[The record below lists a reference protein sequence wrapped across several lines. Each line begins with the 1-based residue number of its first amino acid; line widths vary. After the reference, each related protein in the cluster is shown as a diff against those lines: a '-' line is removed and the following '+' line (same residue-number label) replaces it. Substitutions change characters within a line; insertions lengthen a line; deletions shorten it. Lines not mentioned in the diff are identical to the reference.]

1 MLLIKCRRLKRG
13 YLSMKDNGT
22 FGWLSTSHRK
32 KLVLMIVAILMVCI
46 LECVRLGV
54 IMTVKSEYYMQKAD
68 ELHQRERRIKAKRGR
83 ILDRNGEILAANE
96 VVCTVSVIHSQI
108 DDEDKVIKVLAGE
121 LDMDVEEVTKKV
133 KKVSSMEYIKTNVAK
148 DIGDAIREYDLPG
161 VKIDEDYKRVYP
173 YNELASKVLGFT
185 GADNQGIL
193 GLEAKYDTYLSGTN
207 GQILT
212 LSDAGG
218 IEIKGSREDRILPV
232 DGQDLY
238 TTLDVNIQKYATQLA
253 WETMVKKEA
262 KQVSI
267 IVMRPDNGEILAM
280 ANIPE
285 YNLNSPYELNYEPDE
300 EEAQKDKMDLLNNMW
315 RNFCIND
322 TYEPGSIF
330 KTVTATAALETG
342 VVGLNDSFTCSG
354 ATVVSDRRIRCHKT
368 TGHGTQDFTH
378 TVYNSCNPAF
388 VEWGRRVGTDNMY
401 LYMGKLGL
409 LAKTGIDL
417 SGEAGTIIHKQE
429 NVGAVEL
436 ATMSFGQSFQITPV
450 QMLRAVSAIVNG
462 GRLVTPH
469 FGLYTG
475 SSDGSVVNE
484 FAYSTQDEAISSQTS
499 ETMKKILEG
508 VVSEGGGTKAYI
520 DGYSIGGKT
529 ATSQKLPRGSGKY
542 ISSFIGFAPAD
553 NPQVIAMCLIDE
565 PTGVYYG
572 GTIAAPVVKTL
583 YENILPYIGIERSV
597 QLEKTMIDSNI
608 FLYTFCMK
616 GSKRRWI

>member
-1 MLLIKCRRLKRG
+1 
-13 YLSMKDNGT
+13 MKDNDT

-32 KLVLMIVAILMVCI
+32 KLVLMIAAILMVCI

-108 DDEDKVIKVLAGE
+108 EDEDKVIKVLAGE
-121 LDMDVEEVTKKV
+121 LNMDVEEVTKKV

-148 DIGDAIREYDLPG
+148 DIGDAIREYNLSG

-280 ANIPE
+280 ANVPE

-300 EEAQKDKMDLLNNMW
+300 EDAQKDKMDLLNNMW

-354 ATVVSDRRIRCHKT
+354 ATVVADRRIRCHKT

-409 LAKTGIDL
+409 LTKTGIDL

-542 ISSFIGFAPAD
+542 ISSFIGFAPAG

-597 QLEKTMIDSNI
+597 QLEKNDD
-608 FLYTFCMK
+608 
-616 GSKRRWI
+616 

>member
-1 MLLIKCRRLKRG
+1 
-13 YLSMKDNGT
+13 MKDNDT

-32 KLVLMIVAILMVCI
+32 KLVLMIVAIFMVCI

-108 DDEDKVIKVLAGE
+108 EDEDKVIKVLAGE

-267 IVMRPDNGEILAM
+267 IVMRPDKGEILAM
-280 ANIPE
+280 ANVPE

-583 YENILPYIGIERSV
+583 YENILPYIGIERAV
-597 QLEKTMIDSNI
+597 QLEKNDD
-608 FLYTFCMK
+608 
-616 GSKRRWI
+616 

>member
-32 KLVLMIVAILMVCI
+32 KLVLMIAAILMVCI

-108 DDEDKVIKVLAGE
+108 EDEDKVIKVLAGE

-212 LSDAGG
+212 LSDAGV

-280 ANIPE
+280 ANVPE

-378 TVYNSCNPAF
+378 TVYNTCNPAF

-597 QLEKTMIDSNI
+597 QLEKNDD
-608 FLYTFCMK
+608 
-616 GSKRRWI
+616 

>member
-13 YLSMKDNGT
+13 YLLMKDGT
-22 FGWLSTSHRK
+22 GFGWLSTGHRK
-32 KLVLMIVAILMVCI
+32 KLVFMIVAVLLVSI

-54 IMTVKSEYYMQKAD
+54 IMTAKSEYYMQKAD
-68 ELHQRERRIKAKRGR
+68 ELHQRERRIKARRGR
-83 ILDRNGEILAANE
+83 ILDRNGTVLAANE

-108 DDEDKVIKVLAGE
+108 EDEEKVIKVLAGE
-121 LDMDVEEVTKKV
+121 LDMDMEEVTKKV
-133 KKVSSMEYIKTNVAK
+133 KKVSSMEYIKTNVTK
-148 DIGDAIREYDLPG
+148 ETGDAIREYDLAG
-161 VKIDEDYKRVYP
+161 VKVDEDYKRVYP
-173 YNELASKVLGFT
+173 YDELASKVLGFT

-193 GLEAKYDTYLSGTN
+193 GLEAKYDTYLAGTN

-238 TTLDVNIQKYATQLA
+238 TTIDVNIQKYATQLA

-267 IVMRPDNGEILAM
+267 IVMCPDNGEILAM
-280 ANIPE
+280 ANVPE
-285 YNLNSPYELNYEPDE
+285 YNLNSPYELNYEPNE
-300 EEAQKDKMDLLNNMW
+300 EESQKDKMDLLNNMW

-342 VVGLNDSFTCSG
+342 VVSLNDSFTCSG

-388 VEWGRRVGTDNMY
+388 VEWGRRVGVDNMY

-450 QMLRAVSAIVNG
+450 QMLRAVAAIVNG
-462 GRLVTPH
+462 GKLVTPH
-469 FGLYTG
+469 FGLYTS

-484 FAYSTQDEAISSQTS
+484 FAYSTEDEAISSQTS
-499 ETMKKILEG
+499 EMMKQILEG

-520 DGYSIGGKT
+520 EGYSIGGKT

-583 YENILPYIGIERSV
+583 YENILPYLGIERSV
-597 QLEKTMIDSNI
+597 QLEKNED
-608 FLYTFCMK
+608 
-616 GSKRRWI
+616 

>member
-1 MLLIKCRRLKRG
+1 
-13 YLSMKDNGT
+13 MKDNDT
-22 FGWLSTSHRK
+22 FGWLSTGHRK
-32 KLVLMIVAILMVCI
+32 KLVLMIAAILMVCI

-96 VVCTVSVIHSQI
+96 VVCTVSVIHNQI
-108 DDEDKVIKVLAGE
+108 EDEDKVIKVLAGE
-121 LDMDVEEVTKKV
+121 LNMDVEEVTKKV

-280 ANIPE
+280 ANVPE

-300 EEAQKDKMDLLNNMW
+300 EDAQKDKMDLLNNMW

-354 ATVVSDRRIRCHKT
+354 ATVVADRRIRCHKT

-597 QLEKTMIDSNI
+597 QLEKNDD
-608 FLYTFCMK
+608 
-616 GSKRRWI
+616 

>member
-13 YLSMKDNGT
+13 YLSMKDNDT

-54 IMTVKSEYYMQKAD
+54 IMTAKSEYYMQKAD

-108 DDEDKVIKVLAGE
+108 EDEDKVIKVLAGE

-148 DIGDAIREYDLPG
+148 DIGDVIREYDLPG

-280 ANIPE
+280 ANVPE

-354 ATVVSDRRIRCHKT
+354 ATIVSDRRIRCHKT

-597 QLEKTMIDSNI
+597 QLEKNDD
-608 FLYTFCMK
+608 
-616 GSKRRWI
+616 

>member
-32 KLVLMIVAILMVCI
+32 KLVLMIAAILMVCI

-108 DDEDKVIKVLAGE
+108 EDEDKVIKVLAGE

-193 GLEAKYDTYLSGTN
+193 GLEAKYDTCLSGTN

-280 ANIPE
+280 ANVPE

-597 QLEKTMIDSNI
+597 QLEKNDD
-608 FLYTFCMK
+608 
-616 GSKRRWI
+616 

>member
-13 YLSMKDNGT
+13 YLSMKDNDT

-32 KLVLMIVAILMVCI
+32 KLVLMIAAILMVCI

-108 DDEDKVIKVLAGE
+108 EDEDKVIKVLAGE
-121 LDMDVEEVTKKV
+121 LNMDVEEVTKKV

-148 DIGDAIREYDLPG
+148 DIGDAIREYNLSG

-280 ANIPE
+280 ANVPE

-300 EEAQKDKMDLLNNMW
+300 EDAQKDKVDLLNNMW

-469 FGLYTG
+469 FGLYTS

-565 PTGVYYG
+565 PKGVYYG

-583 YENILPYIGIERSV
+583 YENILPYIGIERAV
-597 QLEKTMIDSNI
+597 QLEKNDD
-608 FLYTFCMK
+608 
-616 GSKRRWI
+616 

>member
-267 IVMRPDNGEILAM
+267 IVMRSDNGEILAM
-280 ANIPE
+280 ANVPE

-597 QLEKTMIDSNI
+597 QLEKNDD
-608 FLYTFCMK
+608 
-616 GSKRRWI
+616 

>member
-1 MLLIKCRRLKRG
+1 
-13 YLSMKDNGT
+13 MKDNDT
-22 FGWLSTSHRK
+22 FGWLSTGHRK
-32 KLVLMIVAILMVCI
+32 KLVLMIAAILMVCI

-108 DDEDKVIKVLAGE
+108 EDEDKVIKVLAGE

-280 ANIPE
+280 ANVPE

-450 QMLRAVSAIVNG
+450 QMLRTVSAIVNG

-597 QLEKTMIDSNI
+597 QLEKNDD
-608 FLYTFCMK
+608 
-616 GSKRRWI
+616 

>member
-1 MLLIKCRRLKRG
+1 
-13 YLSMKDNGT
+13 MKDNDT

-54 IMTVKSEYYMQKAD
+54 IMTAKSEYYMQKAD

-108 DDEDKVIKVLAGE
+108 EDEDKVIKVLAGE

-133 KKVSSMEYIKTNVAK
+133 KKVSAMEYIKTNVAK

-280 ANIPE
+280 ANVPE

-409 LAKTGIDL
+409 LTKTGIDL

-436 ATMSFGQSFQITPV
+436 ATMSFGQSFQITPI

-597 QLEKTMIDSNI
+597 QLEKNDD
-608 FLYTFCMK
+608 
-616 GSKRRWI
+616 

>member
-32 KLVLMIVAILMVCI
+32 KLVLMIAAILMVCI

-280 ANIPE
+280 ANVPE

-429 NVGAVEL
+429 NVGAIEL

-597 QLEKTMIDSNI
+597 QLEKNDD
-608 FLYTFCMK
+608 
-616 GSKRRWI
+616 

>member
-1 MLLIKCRRLKRG
+1 
-13 YLSMKDNGT
+13 
-22 FGWLSTSHRK
+22 
-32 KLVLMIVAILMVCI
+32 MIVAVLLVSIF
-46 LECVRLGV
+46 ECVRLGI
-54 IMTVKSEYYMQKAD
+54 IMTAKSEYYMQKAD
-68 ELHQRERRIKAKRGR
+68 ELHQRERKIKAKRGR
-83 ILDRNGEILAANE
+83 ILDRNGTVLAANE

-108 DDEDKVIKVLAGE
+108 EDEEKVIKVLAGE
-121 LDMDVEEVTKKV
+121 LDIDVEEVTKKV

-148 DIGDAIREYDLPG
+148 EIGDEIRKYNLAG
-161 VKIDEDYKRVYP
+161 VKVDEDYKRVYP
-173 YNELASKVLGFT
+173 YDELASKVLGFT

-193 GLEAKYDTYLSGTN
+193 GLEAKYDTYLAGTN

-218 IEIKGSREDRILPV
+218 IEIKGSYEDRVLPV
-232 DGQDLY
+232 DGLDLY

-280 ANIPE
+280 ANVPE

-300 EEAQKDKMDLLNNMW
+300 EDAQKDKMDLLNNMW

-469 FGLYTG
+469 FGLYTS

-565 PTGVYYG
+565 PKGVYYG

-583 YENILPYIGIERSV
+583 YENILPYIGIERTV
-597 QLEKTMIDSNI
+597 QLEKNDD
-608 FLYTFCMK
+608 
-616 GSKRRWI
+616 

>member
-1 MLLIKCRRLKRG
+1 
-13 YLSMKDNGT
+13 MKDNDT
-22 FGWLSTSHRK
+22 FGWLSTGHRK
-32 KLVLMIVAILMVCI
+32 KLVLMIAAILMVCI

-108 DDEDKVIKVLAGE
+108 EDEDKVIKVLAGE

-218 IEIKGSREDRILPV
+218 IEIKGSQEDRILPV

-280 ANIPE
+280 ANVPE

-354 ATVVSDRRIRCHKT
+354 ATIVSDRRIRCHKT

-409 LAKTGIDL
+409 LSKTGIDL

-597 QLEKTMIDSNI
+597 QLEKNDD
-608 FLYTFCMK
+608 
-616 GSKRRWI
+616 

>member
-1 MLLIKCRRLKRG
+1 
-13 YLSMKDNGT
+13 MKDNDT
-22 FGWLSTSHRK
+22 FGWLSTGHRK
-32 KLVLMIVAILMVCI
+32 KLVLMIAAILMVCI

-108 DDEDKVIKVLAGE
+108 EDEDKVIKVLAGE

-280 ANIPE
+280 ANVPE

-354 ATVVSDRRIRCHKT
+354 ATIVSDRRIRCHKT

-520 DGYSIGGKT
+520 DGYSVGGKT

-597 QLEKTMIDSNI
+597 QLEKNDD
-608 FLYTFCMK
+608 
-616 GSKRRWI
+616 

>member
-1 MLLIKCRRLKRG
+1 
-13 YLSMKDNGT
+13 MKDNDT

-32 KLVLMIVAILMVCI
+32 KLVLMIAAILMVCI

-108 DDEDKVIKVLAGE
+108 EDEDKVIKVLAGE
-121 LDMDVEEVTKKV
+121 LNMDVEEVTKKV

-232 DGQDLY
+232 DGQNLY

-280 ANIPE
+280 ANVPE

-597 QLEKTMIDSNI
+597 QLEKNDD
-608 FLYTFCMK
+608 
-616 GSKRRWI
+616 

>member
-1 MLLIKCRRLKRG
+1 MN
-13 YLSMKDNGT
+13 DNDT

-32 KLVLMIVAILMVCI
+32 KLVLMIAAILMVCI

-108 DDEDKVIKVLAGE
+108 EDEDKVIKVLAGE
-121 LDMDVEEVTKKV
+121 LNMDVEEVTKKV

-280 ANIPE
+280 ANVPE

-597 QLEKTMIDSNI
+597 QLEKNDD
-608 FLYTFCMK
+608 
-616 GSKRRWI
+616 

>member
-1 MLLIKCRRLKRG
+1 MVLIKCRRLKRG
-13 YLSMKDNGT
+13 YLLMKDAGK
-22 FGWLSTSHRK
+22 FGWIRTSHRK
-32 KLVLMIVAILMVCI
+32 KLVFMILAVTLAAV
-46 LECVRLGV
+46 LEFARLGV
-54 IMTVKSEYYMQKAD
+54 LMTLKSEYYTQKAE

-108 DDEDKVIKVLAGE
+108 EDEDKVIKVLAGE
-121 LDMDVEEVTKKV
+121 LDMDVEEVAKKV
-133 KKVSSMEYIKTNVAK
+133 KKVSSMEYIKTNVDK
-148 DIGDAIREYDLPG
+148 ETGDAIREYELSG
-161 VKIDEDYKRVYP
+161 VKVDEDYKRVYP
-173 YNELASKVLGFT
+173 YSELASKVLGFT

-193 GLEAKYDTYLSGTN
+193 GLEAKYDTYLAGEN

-218 IEIKGSREDRILPV
+218 IEIQGSREDRILPV

-238 TTLDVNIQKYATQLA
+238 TTIDVNIQKYATQLA
-253 WETMVKKEA
+253 WETMIKKEA
-262 KQVSI
+262 KQVCI
-267 IVMRPDNGEILAM
+267 IVMKPDNGEILAM
-280 ANIPE
+280 VNVPE
-285 YNLNSPYELNYEPDE
+285 YDLNNPYELNYEPDE
-300 EEAQKDKMDLLNNMW
+300 EEAGRDKMDLLNNMW

-330 KTVTATAALETG
+330 KMVTATAALETK
-342 VVGLNDSFTCSG
+342 VVSLDDTFTCQG

-388 VEWGRRVGTDNMY
+388 VEWGRRVGVDNMY

-409 LAKTGIDL
+409 LSKTGIDL
-417 SGEAGTIIHKQE
+417 SGEAGTIIHKKE

-450 QMLRAVSAIVNG
+450 QMLRATSAIING
-462 GRLVTPH
+462 GKLVTPH
-469 FGLYTG
+469 FGMYT
-475 SSDGSVVNE
+475 STSDGSVVNE
-484 FAYSTQDEAISSQTS
+484 FAYSSTEAAIELDTS
-499 ETMKKILEG
+499 EKMKTILEG
-508 VVSEGGGTKAYI
+508 VVSEGGGSKAYI
-520 DGYSIGGKT
+520 EGYSIGGKT

-572 GTIAAPVVKTL
+572 GTIAAPVIKTL
-583 YENILPYIGIERSV
+583 YENILPYLGIEQTE
-597 QLEKTMIDSNI
+597 QLEK
-608 FLYTFCMK
+608 
-616 GSKRRWI
+616 

>member
-1 MLLIKCRRLKRG
+1 
-13 YLSMKDNGT
+13 MKDNDT

-54 IMTVKSEYYMQKAD
+54 IMTAKSEYYMQKAD

-108 DDEDKVIKVLAGE
+108 EDEDKVIKVLAGE

-133 KKVSSMEYIKTNVAK
+133 KKVSAMEYIKTNVAK

-280 ANIPE
+280 ANVPE
-285 YNLNSPYELNYEPDE
+285 YNLNSPYELNYESDE

-597 QLEKTMIDSNI
+597 QLEKNDD
-608 FLYTFCMK
+608 
-616 GSKRRWI
+616 

>member
-13 YLSMKDNGT
+13 YLSMKDNDT

-54 IMTVKSEYYMQKAD
+54 IMTAKSEYYMQKAD

-148 DIGDAIREYDLPG
+148 DIGDAIREYNLSG

-280 ANIPE
+280 ANVPE

-597 QLEKTMIDSNI
+597 QLEKNDD
-608 FLYTFCMK
+608 
-616 GSKRRWI
+616 

>member
-13 YLSMKDNGT
+13 YLSMKDNDT

-54 IMTVKSEYYMQKAD
+54 IMTAKSEYYMQKAD

-108 DDEDKVIKVLAGE
+108 EDEDKVIKVLAGE
-121 LDMDVEEVTKKV
+121 LNMDVEEVTKKV
-133 KKVSSMEYIKTNVAK
+133 KKVSSMEYIKTNVEK

-280 ANIPE
+280 ANVPE

-597 QLEKTMIDSNI
+597 QLEKNDD
-608 FLYTFCMK
+608 
-616 GSKRRWI
+616 

>member
-13 YLSMKDNGT
+13 YLSMKDNDT

-54 IMTVKSEYYMQKAD
+54 IMTAKSEYYMQKAD

-108 DDEDKVIKVLAGE
+108 EDEDKVIKVLAGE

-133 KKVSSMEYIKTNVAK
+133 KKVSAMEYIKTNVAK

-280 ANIPE
+280 ANVPE

-354 ATVVSDRRIRCHKT
+354 ATIVSDRRIRCHKT

-597 QLEKTMIDSNI
+597 QLEKNDD
-608 FLYTFCMK
+608 
-616 GSKRRWI
+616 

>member
-32 KLVLMIVAILMVCI
+32 KLVLMIAAILMVCI

-68 ELHQRERRIKAKRGR
+68 ELHQRERRNKAKRGR

-108 DDEDKVIKVLAGE
+108 EDEDKVIKVLAGE

-280 ANIPE
+280 ANVPE

-597 QLEKTMIDSNI
+597 QLEKNDD
-608 FLYTFCMK
+608 
-616 GSKRRWI
+616 

>member
-1 MLLIKCRRLKRG
+1 
-13 YLSMKDNGT
+13 MKDNGT

-32 KLVLMIVAILMVCI
+32 KLVLMIAAILMVCI

-108 DDEDKVIKVLAGE
+108 EDEDKVIKVLAGE

-193 GLEAKYDTYLSGTN
+193 GLEAKYDTYLSGSN

-212 LSDAGG
+212 MSDAGG

-280 ANIPE
+280 ANVPE

-583 YENILPYIGIERSV
+583 YENILLYIGIERSV
-597 QLEKTMIDSNI
+597 QLEKNDD
-608 FLYTFCMK
+608 
-616 GSKRRWI
+616 

>member
-1 MLLIKCRRLKRG
+1 
-13 YLSMKDNGT
+13 MKDNDT

-32 KLVLMIVAILMVCI
+32 KLVLMIAAILMVCI

-108 DDEDKVIKVLAGE
+108 EDEDKVIKVLAGE

-148 DIGDAIREYDLPG
+148 DIGDAIRKYDLPG

-218 IEIKGSREDRILPV
+218 IEIKSSREDRILPV

-280 ANIPE
+280 ANVPE

-300 EEAQKDKMDLLNNMW
+300 EETQKDKMDLLNNMW

-597 QLEKTMIDSNI
+597 QLEKNDD
-608 FLYTFCMK
+608 
-616 GSKRRWI
+616 

>member
-1 MLLIKCRRLKRG
+1 
-13 YLSMKDNGT
+13 MKDNDT

-32 KLVLMIVAILMVCI
+32 KLVLMIAAILMVCI

-108 DDEDKVIKVLAGE
+108 EDEDKVIKVLAGE

-161 VKIDEDYKRVYP
+161 VKIDEDYKRVYL

-280 ANIPE
+280 ANVPE

-597 QLEKTMIDSNI
+597 QLEKNDD
-608 FLYTFCMK
+608 
-616 GSKRRWI
+616 

>member
-13 YLSMKDNGT
+13 YLSMKDNDT

-32 KLVLMIVAILMVCI
+32 KLVLMIAAILMVCI

-108 DDEDKVIKVLAGE
+108 EDEDKVIKVLAGE
-121 LDMDVEEVTKKV
+121 LNMDVEEVTKKV

-148 DIGDAIREYDLPG
+148 DIGDAIREYNLSG

-280 ANIPE
+280 ANVPE

-436 ATMSFGQSFQITPV
+436 ATMSFGQSFQITPI

-484 FAYSTQDEAISSQTS
+484 FAYSTQDEAISSKTS

-597 QLEKTMIDSNI
+597 QLEKNDD
-608 FLYTFCMK
+608 
-616 GSKRRWI
+616 

>member
-280 ANIPE
+280 ANVPE

-429 NVGAVEL
+429 NVGAVGL

-597 QLEKTMIDSNI
+597 QLEKNDD
-608 FLYTFCMK
+608 
-616 GSKRRWI
+616 

>member
-13 YLSMKDNGT
+13 YLLMKDGMG
-22 FGWLSTSHRK
+22 FGWLNTGHRK
-32 KLVLMIVAILMVCI
+32 KLVFMIVAVLLVSI

-54 IMTVKSEYYMQKAD
+54 IMTAKSEYYMQKAD
-68 ELHQRERRIKAKRGR
+68 ELHQRERKIKAKRGR
-83 ILDRNGEILAANE
+83 ILDRNGTVLAANE

-108 DDEDKVIKVLAGE
+108 EDEEKVIKVLAGE

-148 DIGDAIREYDLPG
+148 DIGDEIRKYNLAG
-161 VKIDEDYKRVYP
+161 VKVDEDYKRVYP
-173 YNELASKVLGFT
+173 YDELASKVLGFT

-193 GLEAKYDTYLSGTN
+193 GLEAKYDTYLAGTN

-218 IEIKGSREDRILPV
+218 IEIKGSREDRVLPV

-280 ANIPE
+280 ANVPE

-469 FGLYTG
+469 FGLYTS

-597 QLEKTMIDSNI
+597 QLEKNDD
-608 FLYTFCMK
+608 
-616 GSKRRWI
+616 

>member
-1 MLLIKCRRLKRG
+1 
-13 YLSMKDNGT
+13 MKDNDT
-22 FGWLSTSHRK
+22 FGWLSTGHRK
-32 KLVLMIVAILMVCI
+32 KLVLMIAAILMVCI

-108 DDEDKVIKVLAGE
+108 EDEDKVIKVLAGE

-280 ANIPE
+280 ANVPE

-354 ATVVSDRRIRCHKT
+354 ATIVSDRRIRCHKT

-417 SGEAGTIIHKQE
+417 SGEVGTIIHKQE

-597 QLEKTMIDSNI
+597 QLEKNDN
-608 FLYTFCMK
+608 
-616 GSKRRWI
+616 

>member
-1 MLLIKCRRLKRG
+1 
-13 YLSMKDNGT
+13 MKDNDT
-22 FGWLSTSHRK
+22 FGWLSTGHRK

-54 IMTVKSEYYMQKAD
+54 IMTAKSEYYMQKAD

-108 DDEDKVIKVLAGE
+108 EDEDKVIKVLAGE

-133 KKVSSMEYIKTNVAK
+133 KKVSAMEYIKTNVAK

-280 ANIPE
+280 ANVPE

-300 EEAQKDKMDLLNNMW
+300 EDAQKDKMDLLNNMW

-597 QLEKTMIDSNI
+597 QLEKNDD
-608 FLYTFCMK
+608 
-616 GSKRRWI
+616 

>member
-13 YLSMKDNGT
+13 YLLMKDGMG
-22 FGWLSTSHRK
+22 FGWLNTGHRK
-32 KLVLMIVAILMVCI
+32 KLVFMIVAVLLVSIF
-46 LECVRLGV
+46 ECVRLGI
-54 IMTVKSEYYMQKAD
+54 IMTAKSEYYMQKAD
-68 ELHQRERRIKAKRGR
+68 ELHQRERKIKAKRGR
-83 ILDRNGEILAANE
+83 ILDRNGTVLAANE

-108 DDEDKVIKVLAGE
+108 EDEEKVIKVLAGE
-121 LDMDVEEVTKKV
+121 LDIDVEEVTKKV

-148 DIGDAIREYDLPG
+148 EIGDEIRKYNLAG
-161 VKIDEDYKRVYP
+161 VKVDEDYKRVYP
-173 YNELASKVLGFT
+173 YDELASKVLGFT

-193 GLEAKYDTYLSGTN
+193 GLEAKYDTYLAGTN

-218 IEIKGSREDRILPV
+218 IEIKGSYEDRVLPV

-280 ANIPE
+280 ANVPE

-300 EEAQKDKMDLLNNMW
+300 EDAQKDKMDLLNNMW

-469 FGLYTG
+469 FGLYTS

-565 PTGVYYG
+565 PKGVYYG

-583 YENILPYIGIERSV
+583 YENILPYIGIERAV
-597 QLEKTMIDSNI
+597 QLEKNED
-608 FLYTFCMK
+608 
-616 GSKRRWI
+616 

>member
-13 YLSMKDNGT
+13 YLLMKDGMG
-22 FGWLSTSHRK
+22 FGWLNTGHRK
-32 KLVLMIVAILMVCI
+32 KLVFMIVAVLLVSI

-54 IMTVKSEYYMQKAD
+54 IMTAKSEYYMQKAD
-68 ELHQRERRIKAKRGR
+68 ELHQRERKIKAKRGR
-83 ILDRNGEILAANE
+83 ILDRNGTVLAANE

-108 DDEDKVIKVLAGE
+108 EDEEKVIKVLAGE

-133 KKVSSMEYIKTNVAK
+133 KKVSSMEYIKTNVVK
-148 DIGDAIREYDLPG
+148 DTGDEIRKYNLAG
-161 VKIDEDYKRVYP
+161 VKVDEDYKRVYP
-173 YNELASKVLGFT
+173 YDELASKVLGFT

-193 GLEAKYDTYLSGTN
+193 GLEAKYDTYLAGTN

-218 IEIKGSREDRILPV
+218 IEIKGSREDRVLPV

-280 ANIPE
+280 ANVPE

-469 FGLYTG
+469 FGLYTS

-484 FAYSTQDEAISSQTS
+484 FAYSTQDEAISSKTS

-583 YENILPYIGIERSV
+583 YENILPYIGIERAV
-597 QLEKTMIDSNI
+597 QLEKNDD
-608 FLYTFCMK
+608 
-616 GSKRRWI
+616 

>member
-32 KLVLMIVAILMVCI
+32 KLVLMIAAILMVCI

-280 ANIPE
+280 ANVPE

-583 YENILPYIGIERSV
+583 YENILPNIGIERSV
-597 QLEKTMIDSNI
+597 QLEKNDD
-608 FLYTFCMK
+608 
-616 GSKRRWI
+616 

>member
-13 YLSMKDNGT
+13 YLSMKDNDT

-32 KLVLMIVAILMVCI
+32 KLVLMIAAILMVCI

-108 DDEDKVIKVLAGE
+108 EDEDKVIKVLAGE
-121 LDMDVEEVTKKV
+121 LNMDVEEVTKKV
-133 KKVSSMEYIKTNVAK
+133 KKVSSMEYIKTNVEK

-280 ANIPE
+280 ANVPE

-475 SSDGSVVNE
+475 SLDGSVVNE

-597 QLEKTMIDSNI
+597 QLEKNDD
-608 FLYTFCMK
+608 
-616 GSKRRWI
+616 

>member
-1 MLLIKCRRLKRG
+1 LLLIKCRRLKRG

-46 LECVRLGV
+46 FECVRLGV

-280 ANIPE
+280 ANVPE

-565 PTGVYYG
+565 PIGVYYG

-597 QLEKTMIDSNI
+597 QLEKNDD
-608 FLYTFCMK
+608 
-616 GSKRRWI
+616 